1 MGLPINKLI
10 VATNQNDILHRAIS
24 KGSYEAQE
32 VTETNSPSMDIQIAS
47 NFERLIYDINES
59 NDLLTNN
66 IMKGIKET
74 GKYHIATKEL
84 EKINSNFLSSSVS
97 EEEVVKIIKNIYE
110 KHKIMLD
117 PHTAIGYGALKKVN
131 IDGINII
138 LATAHPCKFPKV
150 ILEATGVNEDL
161 PEELKFILDEKE
173 NYDVIENNLDKIKQ
187 HIKERI

>member
-1 MGLPINKLI
+1 
-10 VATNQNDILHRAIS
+10 
-24 KGSYEAQE
+24 
-32 VTETNSPSMDIQIAS
+32 
-47 NFERLIYDINES
+47 
-59 NDLLTNN
+59 
-66 IMKGIKET
+66 MKVIEG
-74 GKYHIATKEL
+74 GVKYHLSTKAL

-138 LATAHPCKFPKV
+138 LATAHPCKFPKA

-173 NYDVIENNLDKIKQ
+173 NYDVIENNLDKVKQ
-187 HIKERI
+187 HIKVRI